1 MKKIWKKNRA
11 QTISEIINLILKE
24 ISVLK
29 EAISTHSN
37 ILNLNLMNFSGKA
50 QPEEFY
56 QEKLCFMN
64 AELKNKDNLIVSL

>member
-11 QTISEIINLILKE
+11 QAIREIINLILKE

-50 QPEEFY
+50 QSEEFY
-56 QEKLCFMN
+56 
-64 AELKNKDNLIVSL
+64 